1 MEKNSVNKK
10 SIFKDIISY
19 LLIILLVIFI
29 RLFLFDPVKVD
40 GPSMDTTLSDG
51 EVLILNKI
59 KYKSNDIKRFDIVVA
74 KADNTRIIKRVIGLP
89 GDTIYCKDNEIYVN
103 GKKIDN
109 SFAST
114 KTDDFKLEDIGFT
127 KIPGDKYF
135 LLGDNRKVSLD
146 SRYNEIGL
154 VSKDNIGG
162 KAEIIVWPFNK
173 IGKVE

>member
-1 MEKNSVNKK
+1 MENNSVNKK
-10 SIFKDIISY
+10 NIIKEILNY
-19 LLIILLVIFI
+19 LLIILLVVFI
-29 RLFLFDPVKVD
+29 RLFLFDPAKVD
-40 GPSMDTTLSDG
+40 GPSMNTTLSDG

-59 KYKSNDIKRFDIVVA
+59 RYKTEEIKRFDIVVA

-154 VSKDNIGG
+154 VSKDNIVG

>member
-1 MEKNSVNKK
+1 MENNSVNKK
-10 SIFKDIISY
+10 NIIKEILNY
-19 LLIILLVIFI
+19 LLIILLVVFI

-40 GPSMDTTLSDG
+40 GPSMNTTLSDG

-59 KYKSNDIKRFDIVVA
+59 KYKTEEIKRFDIVVA

-154 VSKDNIGG
+154 VSKDNIVG

>member
-154 VSKDNIGG
+154 VSKDNIVG